1 MRERGVRG
9 GVIEEGC
16 ERGLG
21 VRGVRGVRNR
31 GVGNRGVRE
40 ERCERGGM

>member
-1 MRERGVRG
+1 MRERRDVRD
-9 GVIEEGC
+9 EGC

-21 VRGVRGVRNR
+21 VRGVRGVGNR
-31 GVGNRGVRE
+31 GVGNIGVRE

>member
-1 MRERGVRG
+1 MRGRG
-9 GVIEEGC
+9 GGEEGARDEGC
-16 ERGLG
+16 ERGL
-21 VRGVRGVRNR
+21 GVRGVRNR